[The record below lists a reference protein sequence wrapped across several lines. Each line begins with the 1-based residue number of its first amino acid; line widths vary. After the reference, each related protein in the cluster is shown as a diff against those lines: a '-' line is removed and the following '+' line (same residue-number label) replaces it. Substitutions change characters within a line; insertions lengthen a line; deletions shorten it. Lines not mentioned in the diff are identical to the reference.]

1 MIHIFIKLE
10 VFDMLTVQYYDT
22 LMASAPTPE
31 WAKAERYDY
40 CDQTVRK
47 IGKIHS
53 LSAFFTWLFE

>member
-1 MIHIFIKLE
+1 
-10 VFDMLTVQYYDT
+10 MLTVQYYDT
-22 LMASAPTPE
+22 LMTSAPTPE

-53 LSAFFTWLFE
+53 LSEFFTWLFE